1 MSAKQTVVSPNH
13 LVAALPIK
21 ERDRFLAEC
30 TAVDLVLGTV
40 LYERG
45 DRIRH
50 VYFPTESFISML
62 TIVDDHSTLEV
73 GMIGNEGMCGYALI
87 LGGHVAQLRALVQ
100 GAGAAWRMPA
110 ATFRRLLESMPV
122 LRPLLDR
129 YVYVLLG
136 QLAQTAACTRF
147 HVVEKRL
154 ARWLLMT
161 QDRAHSDSFDVT
173 QEFLA
178 FMLGVRRVGVTTA
191 AGVLQSRKLIRYKRG
206 NMTILNRDR
215 LEAAAC
221 ACYRSDLDIYR
232 HGMSAPAR
240 SSAARARS
248 RQASMCDGVQTGKP
262 PGDSFNA

>member
-1 MSAKQTVVSPNH
+1 MSAKQHALPSNR
-13 LVAALPIK
+13 LLAALPNR
-21 ERDRFLAEC
+21 EREQFLGEC

-40 LYERG
+40 ICERG

-62 TIVDDHSTLEV
+62 TAVDDRSMLEV
-73 GMIGNEGMCGYALI
+73 GMIGNEGMCGHPLI
-87 LGGHVAQLRALVQ
+87 LGSHVTQLRALVQ

-110 ATFRRLLESMPV
+110 ATFCSLLESRPA
-122 LRPLLDR
+122 LRSILDR

-161 QDRAHSDSFDVT
+161 SDRAHSDAFDVT

-191 AGVLQSRKLIRYKRG
+191 AGVLQSRKLISYKRG
-206 NMTILNRDR
+206 NMEILDRDR

-221 ACYRSDLDIYR
+221 ACYRDDLETYR
-232 HGMSAPAR
+232 QGMHVRTR
-240 SSAARARS
+240 SS
-248 RQASMCDGVQTGKP
+248 
-262 PGDSFNA
+262 

>member
-1 MSAKQTVVSPNH
+1 MSVRQPRVSSNQ
-13 LVAALPIK
+13 LLDALPIR
-21 ERDRFLAEC
+21 ERERFIAEC
-30 TAVDLVLGTV
+30 IEVDLALGSV

-50 VYFPTESFISML
+50 VYFPSESFISML
-62 TIVDDHSTLEV
+62 MVVDDRSTLEA
-73 GMIGNEGMCGYALI
+73 GMIGSEGMCGHPLI
-87 LGGHVAQLRALVQ
+87 LGGNVAQLRALVQ
-100 GAGAAWRMPA
+100 GAGSAWRMNVA
-110 ATFRRLLESMPV
+110 AFRRQLESAPA

-161 QDRAHSDSFDVT
+161 QDRAHADSFDVT

-191 AGVLQSRKLIRYKRG
+191 AGILQSRKLIRYRRG
-206 NMTILNRDR
+206 NMTILNRDH

-221 ACYRSDLDIYR
+221 ACYRSDLETYR
-232 HGMSAPAR
+232 RGMN
-240 SSAARARS
+240 AAAS
-248 RQASMCDGVQTGKP
+248 R
-262 PGDSFNA
+262 